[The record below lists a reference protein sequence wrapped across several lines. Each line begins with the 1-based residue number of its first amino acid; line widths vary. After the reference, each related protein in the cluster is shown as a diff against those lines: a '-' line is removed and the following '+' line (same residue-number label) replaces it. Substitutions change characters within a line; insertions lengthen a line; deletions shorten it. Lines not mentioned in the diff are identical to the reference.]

1 MSNSTV
7 STVQSGLE
15 KVLIDSLVSLNLG
28 VSKSTL
34 QQAVSKVTAG
44 TASAL
49 VKSVNSTA
57 NQQLNNIPKT
67 LVGIKNPVDLI
78 TQNISSIG
86 VTNTLVNSL
95 DVKLT
100 ASITTQLLA
109 SLQAELK
116 LTIPKEKQGLINFN
130 SLESALRAP
139 LTAAVSGS
147 VKNTLSEFSTGIF
160 SKIINIEPVL
170 PDIEKVF
177 DQFGSAGVDDALD
190 KIDESY
196 VISNAT
202 RYLQQSKSFDVTN
215 DENQEKL
222 KVVSKGFTDPNANY
236 PTKEYNGRPDT
247 NRLATGEI
255 NGTTI
260 VQEKN
265 KNRMIGAKLPGG
277 EAWDEPESA
286 YRAEYPYN
294 KVTQTE
300 SGHVIEMD
308 DTPGSERI
316 HVYHKAG
323 TYVEIDSNGSMV
335 RRIRGS
341 SYEIIDRNGKISI
354 LGRADISING
364 ACNIYVGNDANIEV
378 EGDTNLT
385 CYNDVTMQAAGN
397 FNISA
402 KDNINI
408 TSANINIQAY
418 NEMSLMANTALKMHS
433 SNAISVLSNAEI
445 TTQSVDN
452 FTKTTRNHYTEI
464 GKDLNTYVIGSAYN
478 YTDGEYHVKE
488 AGTFNVDGELV
499 QLNSGTSQDALRS
512 KDSTIA
518 NISRAGVLSGRKDI
532 VYITAYDPS
541 TLVLADNYTL
551 DNEEGK
557 QIAFEQKQHRDK
569 LVIDGI
575 ASTQD
580 LDRTPVEQ
588 QKIDITSAQTIDVPG
603 SEDLKKATSLPGN
616 FKLSPNF
623 TIEMLSSKAAVTKDE
638 IESDELPY
646 GQIAFNLQQVALN
659 VLEPLYNLF
668 PNAFVTSGYR
678 KRSKSSKTS
687 QHPLGL
693 AVDVQFKGVS
703 KQEYFE
709 IAKRLAKVL
718 KYDQLLLEYSAYT
731 NNPWIHISY
740 TGVKDRS
747 QVLTFWNNKVHT
759 TGLAQ
764 LA

>member
-1 MSNSTV
+1 MSNNTV
-7 STVQSGLE
+7 NTVQSGLE

-28 VSKSTL
+28 VSKNTL
-34 QQAVSKVTAG
+34 QQAVRKVTAS
-44 TASAL
+44 TAPVL
-49 VKSVNSTA
+49 VSSVSSTA
-57 NQQLNNIPKT
+57 NQQLNSIPKT
-67 LVGIKNPVDLI
+67 LIGIKNPVDLV
-78 TQNISSIG
+78 TQNNSSIG
-86 VTNTLVNSL
+86 ITNTLVNSL

-100 ASITTQLLA
+100 DTLTTQLLA

-147 VKNTLSEFSTGIF
+147 VKSTLNEFSTGIF
-160 SKIINIEPVL
+160 SKNINIEPVL

-177 DQFGSAGVDDALD
+177 DQFGTAGVDDALD

-202 RYLQQSKSFDVTN
+202 RYLQQSKNFDVTN

-277 EAWDEPESA
+277 DAWDEPESA

-300 SGHVIEMD
+300 SGHIIEMD

-354 LGRADISING
+354 QGRADISING

-464 GKDLNTYVIGSAYN
+464 GKDLHTYVIGSAYN
-478 YTDGEYHVKE
+478 YTDGEYHVK
-488 AGTFNVDGELV
+488 AVGTFNVDGELV
-499 QLNSGTSQDALRS
+499 HLNSGTSQNASQS
-512 KDSTIA
+512 KNSVIA
-518 NISRAGVLSGRKDI
+518 NISRIGVLPSRKDV

-541 TLVLADNYTL
+541 ALVLADNYTL

-646 GQIAFNLQQVALN
+646 GQIVFNLQQVALN
-659 VLEPLYNLF
+659 VLEPLYNLY

-740 TGVKDRS
+740 TGIKDRA